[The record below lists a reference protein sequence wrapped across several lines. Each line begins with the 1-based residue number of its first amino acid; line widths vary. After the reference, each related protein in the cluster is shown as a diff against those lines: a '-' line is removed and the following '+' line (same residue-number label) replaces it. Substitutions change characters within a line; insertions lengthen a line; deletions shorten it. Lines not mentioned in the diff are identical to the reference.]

1 LGYKLNQKQ
10 NYRNR
15 KEKQNRKKRGERPPG
30 PLTCLPAWPSFSRGP
45 AQPIYLAARRLPLP
59 VGRGEAWRAPESP
72 DATSCFAALLA
83 TPRRRPTLPL
93 AFPSSPWISLS
104 PRARLSPSLSRTRAL
119 SPPPTNTTPAIAS
132 PSSPRAFHELRRAA
146 LALPAVTRDRRSPEV
161 PPRRSSPPRTRRSLS
176 PNSPPTGRPRAR

>member
-1 LGYKLNQKQ
+1 MEN
-10 NYRNR
+10 RNK
-15 KEKQNRKKRGERPPG
+15 KERERERS
-30 PLTCLPAWPSFSRGP
+30 PAYLAPRTGP
-45 AQPIYLAARRLPLP
+45 ALPPPPSLAQLVAQPTTANPLAARRLPLP

-132 PSSPRAFHELRRAA
+132 PSSPRAVHELRRAA
-146 LALPAVTRDRRSPEV
+146 LALPAVTRDRRSPEA